1 MEVNQYN
8 LLKDVNIILSNKI
21 RSLENEL
28 KQVLASDNWNI
39 ARNIQKLKIERKI
52 KSFEKR
58 IKENKL
64 KMKDMF
70 DLGGRNKDIA
80 LYFGCSPTLIGR
92 YKYLYKNGEI

>member
-64 KMKDMF
+64 KMEEVK
-70 DLGGRNKDIA
+70 
-80 LYFGCSPTLIGR
+80 
-92 YKYLYKNGEI
+92 

>member
-64 KMKDMF
+64 KMKEVM
-70 DLGGRNKDIA
+70 
-80 LYFGCSPTLIGR
+80 
-92 YKYLYKNGEI
+92 

>member
-58 IKENKL
+58 IAENIL
-64 KMKDMF
+64 KMEEVK
-70 DLGGRNKDIA
+70 
-80 LYFGCSPTLIGR
+80 
-92 YKYLYKNGEI
+92 